1 MKTSVEKLPKSTIK
15 LTVTVPSDKVKET
28 YSQVLDES
36 VKSTELPGFRKGMA
50 PKELVEEKADVSKL
64 YGEVI
69 NHLLETYYPQAL
81 KENLISPVSNPKV
94 EIKEFDLEKEFEFVA
109 TVAIRPEVTIGEFKH
124 KLKEFL
130 ETRKKQRSQEN
141 AEKLKRGEK
150 IDDSHIHLS
159 TNEVIEAVINSS
171 QVEIADIL
179 IEEET
184 DRLMSRLVDQAQSI
198 GLSFEQYLKAQNRTA
213 EQLRSDY
220 SKAAEKSLKAEFL
233 LSKLVKDEKIETTDE
248 EVIEAY
254 VAAGEP
260 NPEEKLKNDVEKWY
274 IKSVLEKNKLITK
287 IIEEIEGEKHDHSH
301 N

>member
-1 MKTSVEKLPKSTIK
+1 MKTTVEKLPKSTIK

-28 YSQVLDES
+28 YSHVLDEAA
-36 VKSTELPGFRKGMA
+36 KSIELPGFRKGMA

-94 EIKEFDLEKEFEFVA
+94 EIKEFDLEKDFEFVA
-109 TVAIRPEVTIGEFKH
+109 TVAVRPKVTIGEFKS
-124 KLKEFL
+124 KLKELL
-130 ETRKKQRSQEN
+130 EIRKKKRSEEN
-141 AEKLKRGEK
+141 AEKLRKGEK

-159 TNEVIEAVINSS
+159 SNEVIEAVINSS

-179 IEEET
+179 LEEET

-198 GLSFEQYLKAQNRTA
+198 GLSLEQYLKAQNRTA

-220 SKAAEKSLKAEFL
+220 TKSAEKSLKAEFL
-233 LSKLVKDEKIETTDE
+233 LSHLVKDEKIETTDE
-248 EVIEAY
+248 DIIEAY

-260 NPEEKLKNDVEKWY
+260 NPEEKLKNEVEKWY
-274 IKSVLEKNKLITK
+274 IKSILEKNKLVSK
-287 IIEEIEGEKHDHSH
+287 IVEEIEGEKHDH
-301 N
+301 